1 MPLSVVVLPAPFA
14 PIKQTSSPCS
24 TPRSMPLTAWMP
36 PYATCRRLNSS
47 SGRADTRSSLQVER
61 DLAAEIGGDDLG
73 VILHFRR
80 RPLRD
85 LAAVVEMLREVV
97 GALGDADIAQELVGA
112 LLDRRFLGERRLVAQ
127 HRAEHSGLGAHVAPD
142 HDVLQRG
149 EVLEQPDVLE

>member
-14 PIKQTSSPCS
+14 PIKQTNSPCS

-47 SGRADTRSSLQVER
+47 SARADTRSSLQLER

-85 LAAVVEMLREVV
+85 LAAVVEHQHAIAHAHHQLHIV
-97 GALGDADIAQELVGA
+97 LDQQDGDSVAAD
-112 LLDRRFLGERRLVAQ
+112 F
-127 HRAEHSGLGAHVAPD
+127 
-142 HDVLQRG
+142 
-149 EVLEQPDVLE
+149 LEQPLQPLRLRGVH